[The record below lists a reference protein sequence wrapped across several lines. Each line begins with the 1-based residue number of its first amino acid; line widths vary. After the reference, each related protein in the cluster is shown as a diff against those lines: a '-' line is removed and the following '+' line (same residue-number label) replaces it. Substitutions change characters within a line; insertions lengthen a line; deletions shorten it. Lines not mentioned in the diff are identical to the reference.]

1 RIADVDLVNDIA
13 EDARRDKRSADPVVG
28 AYGEQTGMRDL
39 VPIERGPDA
48 AVDARLAADHRKAQ
62 RPKPGLEGH
71 IAAGKL
77 QRATEL
83 AAVIEVDLGRVSHA
97 DTDVEHEARAA
108 RGGERRCTAEVDQ
121 PPELA
126 RQIDLRNLHVERLAE
141 GRLQIEIDPQQIVVG
156 IVGGVEV
163 VQREPQQVLF
173 EVAYGESGKGRGH
186 GRRNRAIELDP
197 GIAAYYCDGFDQSG
211 ELARRRHSDDG
222 VFQDLGSLIP
232 AHVDVRRVELCYRQP
247 AEIEA
252 AYGEPGKGRG
262 HRRWNRSIELDPG
275 IAADERDRFDPS
287 GEKLARRRH
296 CDDSVLQ
303 ARASLTPAP
312 VDVRRIELRYRR
324 RAEIDQRLG
333 GEAECLTDGLV
344 QELQRTRRIGLRRLE
359 GVRELLGEVEQVVDA
374 HVDKRDRR
382 VEE

>member
-1 RIADVDLVNDIA
+1 RTAC
-13 EDARRDKRSADPVVG
+13 EDELDSAIRKRTVRVI
-28 AYGEQTGMRDL
+28 R
-39 VPIERGPDA
+39 IERCVNSALDA
-48 AVDARLAADHRKAQ
+48 GLAADDRKAQ

-77 QRATEL
+77 ERATEL
-83 AAVIEVDLGRVSHA
+83 AAVVQIDLRRVIDA
-97 DTDVEHEARAA
+97 DTDVELETRAA
-108 RGGERRCTAEVDQ
+108 RCGERRCTAEVDQ

-197 GIAAYYCDGFDQSG
+197 GIAANHCDRFYPSG
-211 ELARRRHSDDG
+211 QLTRRREAG
-222 VFQDLGSLIP
+222 VGIVQDPGRLVPGI
-232 AHVDVRRVELCYRQP
+232 VGGRGVELCYRQP

-275 IAADERDRFDPS
+275 IAADDRDRFDPS
-287 GEKLARRRH
+287 GEKL
-296 CDDSVLQ
+296 
-303 ARASLTPAP
+303 
-312 VDVRRIELRYRR
+312 
-324 RAEIDQRLG
+324 
-333 GEAECLTDGLV
+333 
-344 QELQRTRRIGLRRLE
+344 
-359 GVRELLGEVEQVVDA
+359 
-374 HVDKRDRR
+374 
-382 VEE
+382 